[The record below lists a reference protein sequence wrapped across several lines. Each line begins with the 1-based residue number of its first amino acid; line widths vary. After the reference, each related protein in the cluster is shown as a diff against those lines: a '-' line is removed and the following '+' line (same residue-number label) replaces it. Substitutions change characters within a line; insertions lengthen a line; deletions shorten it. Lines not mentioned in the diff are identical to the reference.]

1 MRKYLT
7 LLKLKIDDKQTQAYS
22 METTLRQRT
31 IDFWGYIKKNS
42 KKLRE
47 QYSKESLDKIAYD
60 KKLNALVESIHPEL
74 KIGIYAQENNCLLL
88 SSFTDKPYIYY
99 IIYYM
104 RSMMPKALEGSW
116 LMIAGDEAPT
126 DNPFTPI
133 SERTYSFLR
142 EVYAYFTEGRPT
154 QLNIY
159 SKTIDL
165 HNPEFYYL
173 CREAL
178 TIFFGACFTDL
189 FLEDIR
195 ILDKEPS
202 EGITLE
208 QLLDRHLHKQEA
220 FPFLPFSPFMYPC
233 SYEME
238 VGNRGMRRRGRCYFP
253 KLLDEFSPMH
263 LGEFVEVHSP
273 NINALALAGAKTA
286 TLYMHHPENIG
297 EGGAY
302 AEKVLRAMINSR
314 EYSDSF
320 LSMGMGIGGELEDVS
335 IFDVLI
341 TDETLFLEGLN
352 LYTKE
357 YAAGLIELVDHT
369 KAPKERLQTLFDPMN
384 LSVKELEARNASS
397 VDILRA
403 IERAGTDDIETRL
416 IKGRALNGSD
426 RFDEAIACFESCLPE
441 ASNDG
446 RLHYGLGHAY
456 RCHET
461 SSREQA
467 HSYAER
473 AIHHYQRSVELGHRT
488 TLALA
493 MIAKTYFT
501 IPVKG
506 AESLDIGKRYLAEAQ
521 KNELE
526 FMQCADI
533 FYDFTNELKPE
544 EHKYLEDYYDEHF
557 GEPTEVSRQRFDTG
571 FTLDLI
577 LYEASKRTKGC
588 HVLVTRGLSSTLL
601 GVGTAYDIPSEDYGL
616 DTFRLELMIAL
627 PSTLPVE
634 HILSNK
640 GWYHTVIFSFVSL
653 ANDNPEQLSLEGLNN
668 IIIRLGEGL
677 EEHPYGQH
685 SSFLLRLSPANIYK
699 KAAFREPITL
709 SESPGKIHFL
719 GITPMYD
726 EEATYQSMHSD
737 KETKERGIFKVSPI
751 YDPMRPNLGTDV
763 SLDDLDLDS
772 LMGWGGSSISEC

>member
-1 MRKYLT
+1 MG
-7 LLKLKIDDKQTQAYS
+7 
-22 METTLRQRT
+22 TTLRQRT
-31 IDFWGYIKKNS
+31 TDFWEYIKKNS

-47 QYSKESLDKIAYD
+47 RYSKESLDKIAYD
-60 KKLNALVESIHPEL
+60 KGLSALVESIHPEL
-74 KIGIYAQENNCLLL
+74 KIGIYTQSEHCLLL

-104 RSMMPKALEGSW
+104 RSMMPKALEKSW
-116 LMIAGDEAPT
+116 LMIVGDEAPNL
-126 DNPFTPI
+126 NPSIPI
-133 SERTYSFLR
+133 SDEHCRYMK
-142 EVYAYFTEGRPT
+142 EVYGYFTEGRPT
-154 QLNIY
+154 QLNLY

-165 HNPEFYYL
+165 HKPENYYL
-173 CREAL
+173 CRETL
-178 TIFFGACFTDL
+178 TINFGACFTDL

-195 ILDKEPS
+195 ILDKEPD
-202 EGITLE
+202 EGIELD
-208 QLLDRHLHKQEA
+208 QLLIRHLDKQEA

-263 LGEFVEVHSP
+263 LGEFVEVYSP
-273 NINALALAGAKTA
+273 NIDALALAGAKVA

-302 AEKVLRAMINSR
+302 AHQVLRAVIDNA
-314 EYSDSF
+314 EYSNSF
-320 LSMGMGIGGELEDVS
+320 ISLGIGIGGELEDVS
-335 IFDVLI
+335 IFDILI
-341 TDETLFLEGLN
+341 TDEALFLEGLSI
-352 LYTKE
+352 YAKE

-369 KAPKERLQTLFDPMN
+369 KAPKERLRMLFDPMS
-384 LSVKELEARNASS
+384 LSIVELESRNASS
-397 VDILRA
+397 VDVLRA
-403 IERAGTDDIETRL
+403 IERSGIDDIETRL

-426 RFDEAIACFESCLPE
+426 LFDDAIACFESCLPE
-441 ASNDG
+441 ANNDG

-456 RCHET
+456 RCRET
-461 SSREQA
+461 RNKEEAYSN
-467 HSYAER
+467 AER

-501 IPVKG
+501 IPIKG
-506 AESLDIGKRYLAEAQ
+506 VESHDIAKRYLREAQ
-521 KNELE
+521 KNREE
-526 FMQCADI
+526 FMQYADM
-533 FYDFTNELKPE
+533 FYNFTNDLSPE

-557 GEPTEVSRQRFDTG
+557 GTPTEVSRQRFDTG

-577 LYEASKRTKGC
+577 LYEASKRTKDC

-601 GVGTAYDIPSEDYGL
+601 GFGAMRDIPFVGNDIEN
-616 DTFRLELMIAL
+616 FRLELMIAL

-634 HILSNK
+634 RILSSK
-640 GWYHTVIFSFVSL
+640 EWYHTVIFSFVSL
-653 ANDNPEQLSLEGLNN
+653 FNDNPEQLSLDGLNN

-685 SSFLLRLSPANIYK
+685 SAFLLRISPANIYR
-699 KAAFREPITL
+699 KAAFREPISL

-726 EEATYQSMHSD
+726 EEATYQSIHTD
-737 KETKERGIFKVSPI
+737 KEVKERGIFKVSPI
-751 YDPMRPNLGTDV
+751 YDPMRTNLGTDV

-772 LMGWGGSSISEC
+772 LMGWGSGSISEC